1 MTHHPCRECGTPFTP
16 RRTTAVFCSG
26 VCKRA
31 FNNRRAMR
39 GAELYDL
46 FLASRFDRQDPA
58 VDGVWS
64 VLCRMAH
71 VWRAQDEAERDG
83 RKSWCPAKE
92 VRGRTARYAATI
104 VAQNYRAGR

>member
-1 MTHHPCRECGTPFTP
+1 MTLSCRECGHSFMP
-16 RRTTAVFCSG
+16 RRADAAFCAPA
-26 VCKRA
+26 CKRA
-31 FNNRRAMR
+31 FNNRRATR

-71 VWRAQDEAERDG
+71 VWRAQDEAERAG
-83 RKSWCPAKE
+83 RKSWCPARE
-92 VRGRTARYAATI
+92 VRARSARYVATV
-104 VAQNYRAGR
+104 VATNYRAGR